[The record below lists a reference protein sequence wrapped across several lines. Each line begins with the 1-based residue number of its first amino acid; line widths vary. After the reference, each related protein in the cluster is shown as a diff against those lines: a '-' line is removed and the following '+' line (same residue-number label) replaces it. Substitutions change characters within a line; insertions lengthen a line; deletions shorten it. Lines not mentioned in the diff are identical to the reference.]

1 MTTLQKVIKYL
12 ALAFAIFLT
21 VSIVGG
27 ILSAVG
33 LLGSLFSDDDAEW
46 GDVIGETKNY
56 TVSSEISDLNIQIN
70 AADFYIKEG
79 NGFSVESNLK
89 NLEVD
94 EKNGCLTLKDLTKIK
109 LNGSNAYENAV
120 LTIWVPV
127 GTVFDNVNIKT
138 GAGRFTVDS
147 LSAATIGFELGAGDV
162 TISKLIAEKSAN
174 IEGGAGRITISDGA
188 IKNLDLEMGLGQL
201 NLTSALTGDC
211 NLDSGVGEMNVT
223 LLGSKDDYE
232 LDIEKGIGNITVDG
246 KNVTDFGSSGNG
258 ANEVDI
264 HGGVG
269 AINVRF
275 NNEKLLDSW

>member
-79 NGFSVESNLK
+79 NSFSVESNLK

-211 NLDSGVGEMNVT
+211 NLDSGIGEMNVT

-275 NNEKLLDSW
+275 NNE

>member
-33 LLGSLFSDDDAEW
+33 LLGSLISDDEAEW

-79 NGFSVESNLK
+79 NSFSVESNLK

-94 EKNGCLTLKDLTKIK
+94 EKNGCFTLKDLTKIK
-109 LNGSNAYENAV
+109 LNGSNAYESAV
-120 LTIWVPV
+120 LTIYVPV

-275 NNEKLLDSW
+275 NNE

>member
-46 GDVIGETKNY
+46 GDVIGETKTY
-56 TVSSEISDLNIQIN
+56 TVSSKINDLNIQIN

-79 NGFSVESNLK
+79 NSFSVESNLK

-275 NNEKLLDSW
+275 NNE

>member
-46 GDVIGETKNY
+46 GDVIGETKTY

-120 LTIWVPV
+120 LTIYVPV
-127 GTVFDNVNIKT
+127 GMVFDNVNIKT

-174 IEGGAGRITISDGA
+174 IEGGAGRITISNGA
-188 IKNLDLEMGLGQL
+188 IKDLALKMGMGQL
-201 NLTSALTGDC
+201 NLTAALTGDSE
-211 NLDSGVGEMNVT
+211 LELGVGESNIT

-246 KNVTDFGSSGNG
+246 KNVTDYGSSGNG

-275 NNEKLLDSW
+275 NNE

>member
-79 NGFSVESNLK
+79 NSFSVESNLK

-162 TISKLIAEKSAN
+162 TISKLIAEKSAD
-174 IEGGAGRITISDGA
+174 IEGGAGRITISNGA
-188 IKNLDLEMGLGQL
+188 IKDLALKMGMGQL
-201 NLTSALTGDC
+201 NLTAALTGDSE
-211 NLDSGVGEMNVT
+211 LELGVGESNIT

-275 NNEKLLDSW
+275 NNE

>member
-79 NGFSVESNLK
+79 NSFSVESNLK
-89 NLEVD
+89 NIEVD

-275 NNEKLLDSW
+275 NNE

>member
-79 NGFSVESNLK
+79 NSFSIESNLK

-120 LTIWVPV
+120 LTIYVPA
-127 GTVFDNVNIKT
+127 GMAFDNVNIKT

-275 NNEKLLDSW
+275 NNE

>member
-46 GDVIGETKNY
+46 GDVIGETKTY

-79 NGFSVESNLK
+79 NSFSVESNLK

-120 LTIWVPV
+120 LTIYVPA
-127 GTVFDNVNIKT
+127 GMAFDNVNIKT

-174 IEGGAGRITISDGA
+174 IEGGAGRITISNGA
-188 IKNLDLEMGLGQL
+188 IKDLALKMGMGQL
-201 NLTSALTGDC
+201 NLTAALTGDSE
-211 NLDSGVGEMNVT
+211 LELGVGESNIT

-275 NNEKLLDSW
+275 EDGTEA

>member
-79 NGFSVESNLK
+79 KSFSVESNLK

-120 LTIWVPV
+120 LTIYVPV

-275 NNEKLLDSW
+275 NNE

>member
-46 GDVIGETKNY
+46 GDVIGETKTY

-79 NGFSVESNLK
+79 NSFSVESNLK

-120 LTIWVPV
+120 LTIYVPV

-188 IKNLDLEMGLGQL
+188 IKDLALKMGMGQL
-201 NLTSALTGDC
+201 NLTAALTGDSE
-211 NLDSGVGEMNVT
+211 LELGVGESNIT

-275 NNEKLLDSW
+275 NNE

>member
-33 LLGSLFSDDDAEW
+33 LLGSLFSDDDSEW
-46 GDVIGETKNY
+46 GDVIGETKTY

-79 NGFSVESNLK
+79 NSFSVESNLK

-120 LTIWVPV
+120 LTIYVPV

-147 LSAATIGFELGAGDV
+147 LSAASIGFELGAGDV

-275 NNEKLLDSW
+275 NNE

>member
-46 GDVIGETKNY
+46 GDVIGETKTY

-79 NGFSVESNLK
+79 NSFSIESNLK

-275 NNEKLLDSW
+275 NNE

>member
-79 NGFSVESNLK
+79 NSFSVESNLK

-246 KNVTDFGSSGNG
+246 RNVTDFGSSGNG

-275 NNEKLLDSW
+275 NNE

>member
-33 LLGSLFSDDDAEW
+33 LLGSLFLDDDADW
-46 GDVIGETKNY
+46 GDVIGETKIY

-79 NGFSVESNLK
+79 NGFFVESNLK
-89 NLEVD
+89 NLKID
-94 EKNGCLTLKDLTKIK
+94 EKNGCLILMDLTKIK
-109 LNGSNAYENAV
+109 FSGSNAYENAV
-120 LTIWVPV
+120 LTIYVPV

-138 GAGRFTVDS
+138 GAGRFTVDR

-174 IEGGAGRITISDGA
+174 IEGGAGHITISDGA

-211 NLDSGVGEMNVT
+211 NLDSGIGEMNIT

-246 KNVTDFGSSGNG
+246 KNVTDYGSSGNG
-258 ANEVDI
+258 SNEVDI

-275 NNEKLLDSW
+275 NNE

>member
-33 LLGSLFSDDDAEW
+33 LLGSLFLDDDADW

-120 LTIWVPV
+120 LTIYVPV

-174 IEGGAGRITISDGA
+174 IEGGAGRITISNGA
-188 IKNLDLEMGLGQL
+188 IKDLALKMGMGQL
-201 NLTSALTGDC
+201 NLTAALTGDSE
-211 NLDSGVGEMNVT
+211 LELGVGESNIT

-275 NNEKLLDSW
+275 NNE

>member
-21 VSIVGG
+21 VTIIGS

-46 GDVIGETKNY
+46 GDVIGETKTY

-89 NLEVD
+89 NLEID
-94 EKNGCLTLKDLTKIK
+94 EKNGCLILMDLTKIK
-109 LNGSNAYENAV
+109 FNGSNTYENAV
-120 LTIWVPV
+120 LTIYVPV
-127 GTVFDNVNIKT
+127 GTVFDNVNIET

-275 NNEKLLDSW
+275 NNE

>member
-46 GDVIGETKNY
+46 GDVIGETKTY

-79 NGFSVESNLK
+79 NSFSVESNLK

-120 LTIWVPV
+120 LTIYVPA
-127 GTVFDNVNIKT
+127 GMAFDNVNIKT

-147 LSAATIGFELGAGDV
+147 LSAASIGFELGAGDV

-275 NNEKLLDSW
+275 NNE

>member
-46 GDVIGETKNY
+46 SDVIGETKNY

-79 NGFSVESNLK
+79 NSFSVESNLK

-120 LTIWVPV
+120 LTIYVPV

-275 NNEKLLDSW
+275 NNE

>member
-33 LLGSLFSDDDAEW
+33 LLGSLFLDDDADW
-46 GDVIGETKNY
+46 GDVIGETKIY

-79 NGFSVESNLK
+79 NGFFVESNLK
-89 NLEVD
+89 NLKID
-94 EKNGCLTLKDLTKIK
+94 EKNGCLILMDLTKIK
-109 LNGSNAYENAV
+109 FSGSNAYENAV
-120 LTIWVPV
+120 LTIYVPV

-138 GAGRFTVDS
+138 GAGRFTVDR

-211 NLDSGVGEMNVT
+211 NLDSGIGEMNIT

-246 KNVTDFGSSGNG
+246 KNVTDYGSSGNG

-275 NNEKLLDSW
+275 NNE

>member
-46 GDVIGETKNY
+46 GDVIGETKTY

-79 NGFSVESNLK
+79 NSFSVESNLK

-120 LTIWVPV
+120 LTIYVPA
-127 GTVFDNVNIKT
+127 GMAFDNVNIKT
-138 GAGRFTVDS
+138 GAGRFTVDN

-275 NNEKLLDSW
+275 NNE

>member
-27 ILSAVG
+27 ILSAIG

-46 GDVIGETKNY
+46 GDVIGETKTY

-120 LTIWVPV
+120 LTIYVPA
-127 GTVFDNVNIKT
+127 GTVFDSVNIKT

-275 NNEKLLDSW
+275 NNE

>member
-79 NGFSVESNLK
+79 NSFSIESNLK

-120 LTIWVPV
+120 LTIYVPV

-275 NNEKLLDSW
+275 NNE

>member
-1 MTTLQKVIKYL
+1 MTTAQKVIKYL
-12 ALAFAIFLT
+12 AIAFAIFLT
-21 VSIVGG
+21 VSIIGG

-33 LLGSLFSDDDAEW
+33 FLGGLFSDDDAAW
-46 GDVIGETKNY
+46 NDVIGETKTY
-56 TVSSEISDLNIQIN
+56 TFTSEISDLNIQIN

-79 NGFSVESNLK
+79 NSFSVESNLK

-211 NLDSGVGEMNVT
+211 NLDSGIGEMNVT

-275 NNEKLLDSW
+275 NNE

>member
-1 MTTLQKVIKYL
+1 MTTVQKVIKYL
-12 ALAFAIFLT
+12 AIAFAIFLT
-21 VSIVGG
+21 VSIIGG
-27 ILSAVG
+27 ILGAVG
-33 LLGSLFSDDDAEW
+33 LLGSLFSNDDAAW
-46 GDVIGETKNY
+46 SDVVGETKTY
-56 TVSSEISDLNIQIN
+56 TVTSAVSDLNIQIN

-79 NGFSVESNLK
+79 NSFSVESNLK

-120 LTIWVPV
+120 LTIYVPV

-275 NNEKLLDSW
+275 NNE

>member
-46 GDVIGETKNY
+46 GDVIGETKTY

-120 LTIWVPV
+120 LTIYVPV
-127 GTVFDNVNIKT
+127 GMVFDNVNIKT

-174 IEGGAGRITISDGA
+174 IEGGAGRITISNGA
-188 IKNLDLEMGLGQL
+188 IKDLALKMGMGQL
-201 NLTSALTGDC
+201 NLTAALTGDSE
-211 NLDSGVGEMNVT
+211 LELGVGESNIT

-264 HGGVG
+264 QGGVG

-275 NNEKLLDSW
+275 NNE

>member
-12 ALAFAIFLT
+12 AIAFAIFLT

-33 LLGSLFSDDDAEW
+33 LLGSLFSGDDAEW
-46 GDVIGETKNY
+46 GDVIGETKTY

-120 LTIWVPV
+120 LTIYVPA
-127 GTVFDNVNIKT
+127 GMAFDNVNIKT

-275 NNEKLLDSW
+275 NNE

>member
-79 NGFSVESNLK
+79 NSFSVESNLK

-120 LTIWVPV
+120 LTIYVPA
-127 GTVFDNVNIKT
+127 GMAFDNVNIKT

-275 NNEKLLDSW
+275 NNE

>member
-1 MTTLQKVIKYL
+1 MTNFQKTVKYI
-12 ALAFAIFLT
+12 AMAFAIFLT
-21 VSIVGG
+21 VSIIGG
-27 ILSAVG
+27 ILSMFGLFGGFFSGDAVTEDIKTY
-33 LLGSLFSDDDAEW
+33 S
-46 GDVIGETKNY
+46 
-56 TVSSEISDLNIQIN
+56 VSSEIQSLEVKIN
-70 AADFYIKEG
+70 AADFTIKQGES
-79 NGFSVESNLK
+79 FSVESNLK
-89 NLEVD
+89 HLTVED
-94 EKNGCLTLKDLTKIK
+94 KNG
-109 LNGSNAYENAV
+109 V
-120 LTIWVPV
+120 LTIKETRKFAHTYTGAILTLYIPAD
-127 GTVFDNVNIKT
+127 TVFEKANIIT
-138 GAGRFTVDS
+138 GAGRLTVDS

-162 TISKLIAEKSAN
+162 TISKLIAEKSAD
-174 IEGGAGRITISDGA
+174 IQGGAGRITISDGA

-201 NLTSALTGDC
+201 NLTSALMGDC

-275 NNEKLLDSW
+275 NNE

>member
-46 GDVIGETKNY
+46 GDVIGETKTY

-174 IEGGAGRITISDGA
+174 IEGGAGRITISNGA
-188 IKNLDLEMGLGQL
+188 IKDLALKMGMGQL
-201 NLTSALTGDC
+201 NLTAALTGDSE
-211 NLDSGVGEMNVT
+211 LELGVGESNIT

-246 KNVTDFGSSGNG
+246 KNVTDYGSSGNG

-275 NNEKLLDSW
+275 EDGTEA

>member
-79 NGFSVESNLK
+79 NSFSVESNLK

-275 NNEKLLDSW
+275 NNE

>member
-1 MTTLQKVIKYL
+1 M
-12 ALAFAIFLT
+12 
-21 VSIVGG
+21 
-27 ILSAVG
+27 
-33 LLGSLFSDDDAEW
+33 
-46 GDVIGETKNY
+46 
-56 TVSSEISDLNIQIN
+56 
-70 AADFYIKEG
+70 
-79 NGFSVESNLK
+79 
-89 NLEVD
+89 
-94 EKNGCLTLKDLTKIK
+94 TKIK

-120 LTIWVPV
+120 LTIYVPV
-127 GTVFDNVNIKT
+127 GMVFDNVNINT

-275 NNEKLLDSW
+275 NNE

>member
-79 NGFSVESNLK
+79 NSFSIESNLK

-120 LTIWVPV
+120 LTIYVPV

-211 NLDSGVGEMNVT
+211 NLDSGVDEMNVT
-223 LLGSKDDYE
+223 LIRSKDAYA

-275 NNEKLLDSW
+275 NNE

>member
-46 GDVIGETKNY
+46 GDVIGETKTY

-120 LTIWVPV
+120 LTIYVPV

-174 IEGGAGRITISDGA
+174 IEGGAGRITISNGA
-188 IKNLDLEMGLGQL
+188 IKDLALKMGMGQL
-201 NLTSALTGDC
+201 NLTAALTGDSE
-211 NLDSGVGEMNVT
+211 LELGVGESNIT

-269 AINVRF
+269 VINVRF
-275 NNEKLLDSW
+275 EDGTEA

>member
-46 GDVIGETKNY
+46 GDVIGETKTY

-120 LTIWVPV
+120 LTIYVPA
-127 GTVFDNVNIKT
+127 GMAFDNVNIKT

-174 IEGGAGRITISDGA
+174 IEGGAGRITISNGA
-188 IKNLDLEMGLGQL
+188 IKDLALKMGMGQL
-201 NLTSALTGDC
+201 NLTAALTGDSE
-211 NLDSGVGEMNVT
+211 LELGVGESNIT

-275 NNEKLLDSW
+275 NNE

>member
-46 GDVIGETKNY
+46 GDVIGETKTY

-120 LTIWVPV
+120 LTIYVPV

-188 IKNLDLEMGLGQL
+188 IKDLALKMGMGQL
-201 NLTSALTGDC
+201 NLTAALTGDSE
-211 NLDSGVGEMNVT
+211 LELGVGESNIT

-246 KNVTDFGSSGNG
+246 KNVTDYGSSGNG

-275 NNEKLLDSW
+275 NNE

>member
-46 GDVIGETKNY
+46 GDVIGETKTY

-120 LTIWVPV
+120 LTIYVPV

-174 IEGGAGRITISDGA
+174 IEGGAGRITISNGA
-188 IKNLDLEMGLGQL
+188 IKDLALKMGMGQL
-201 NLTSALTGDC
+201 NLTAALTGDSE
-211 NLDSGVGEMNVT
+211 LELGVGESNIT

-246 KNVTDFGSSGNG
+246 KNVTDYGSSGRG
-258 ANEVDI
+258 ANEVEI

-275 NNEKLLDSW
+275 NNE